1 MRWID
6 SCNHNIFS
14 ICLSCLREHNFFLNE
29 KEWLILQKK
38 TSLFYE
44 VQIEFFFLC
53 YEIDHGSIPFLFGSI
68 EYTHNSELHVTP
80 PKRHV
85 RARASPLD

>member
-29 KEWLILQKK
+29 KEWLIPQKK
-38 TSLFYE
+38 EVFFLFYE
-44 VQIEFFFLC
+44 VQV
-53 YEIDHGSIPFLFGSI
+53 EIFISLLRNRPWINSLFI
-68 EYTHNSELHVTP
+68 WEY
-80 PKRHV
+80 
-85 RARASPLD
+85 

>member
-1 MRWID
+1 MYCSVRSFRSRLHLDGYATMPLIKAYMRWID

-38 TSLFYE
+38 NKS
-44 VQIEFFFLC
+44 FLR
-53 YEIDHGSIPFLFGSI
+53 G
-68 EYTHNSELHVTP
+68 TN
-80 PKRHV
+80 RN
-85 RARASPLD
+85 